1 MNQQKFITSK
11 LCDKDR
17 IPGLPPVYQLNA
29 SDIQNWNTEVRDTAL
44 TAVEAF
50 MKSGNESLESIDK
63 LVKISEQESTA
74 TADDY
79 YRRQLERTEVLE
91 CEDCNIKIISS
102 QLDVHL
108 KSKRH
113 KKRLAGI
120 RKRERNL
127 KRLKT
132 E

>member
-1 MNQQKFITSK
+1 M
-11 LCDKDR
+11 
-17 IPGLPPVYQLNA
+17 NA

-44 TAVEAF
+44 TAVKAF
-50 MKSGNESLESIDK
+50 LKTGNESLESIEK
-63 LVKISEQESTA
+63 LAKISEQESTA
-74 TADDY
+74 TTGDY
-79 YRRQLERTEVLE
+79 YRRQLEKTEVLE

-120 RKRERNL
+120 RKREKNL